1 MVITASP
8 NTLFGL
14 SPATYGVASLAAA
27 LVALGSQL
35 LVVVVGIAVAAVV
48 MGLAVLLGVVSGLL
62 GIGAGI
68 YHKNLLAIV
77 TGTIGLI
84 LIGFVVKSF
93 ISALTT
99 F

>member
-1 MVITASP
+1 MPMMV
-8 NTLFGL
+8 L
-14 SPATYGVASLAAA
+14 SERRFSSTCQRVGV
-27 LVALGSQL
+27 
-35 LVVVVGIAVAAVV
+35 AVAAVV
-48 MGLAVLLGVVSGLL
+48 MGLSVLLGVVSGLL

-68 YHKNLLAIV
+68 YYKNLLAIV
-77 TGTIGLI
+77 TGTLGLI